1 MKRLLYIAV
10 SMAAFSGIISCGSEK
25 KVKDRSAARKM
36 FAEITSLTK
45 SYTSRLENAGDS
57 ATWAKICTQYEDSL
71 VKINF
76 SYPPDTDLLL
86 SEGQNDTI
94 ATLTRGYIK
103 ARDERINAILH
114 PAMPTDTID
123 TIQIAKDTMP

>member
-1 MKRLLYIAV
+1 MAV
-10 SMAAFSGIISCGSEK
+10 SMAVLNGIISCGAEK

-45 SYTSRLENAGDS
+45 SYTSRLEDAADS
-57 ATWAKICTQYEDSL
+57 ATWAKLCDEYEDSL

-94 ATLTRGYIK
+94 ARLTRDYVRV
-103 ARDERINAILH
+103 RDTRIHVILYPVM
-114 PAMPTDTID
+114 PADTID
-123 TIQIAKDTMP
+123 SLQLKP